1 MDGTCLA
8 ASTVVDLGSF
18 HMVGDEGEVDVGED
32 LAEVGW
38 SAEFDSLKENVS
50 GGV

>member
-1 MDGTCLA
+1 
-8 ASTVVDLGSF
+8 
-18 HMVGDEGEVDVGED
+18 VDVGED

-38 SAEFDSLKENVS
+38 SAEVDSLKEIVS

>member
-1 MDGTCLA
+1 
-8 ASTVVDLGSF
+8 
-18 HMVGDEGEVDVGED
+18 MVGDEGDVDVGED